1 VLENV
6 DQKSKEEINLVIKRR
21 RWANVG
27 AIYLLLLVCSIFF
40 MGPLLFGA
48 ISSLKDNPTE
58 WPPSI
63 KAEQLSPK
71 NWVGAFRT
79 AQQGGA
85 GGFFG
90 ELKAGHEL
98 SFEATYK
105 YSTGETI
112 VVPQVIIPK
121 RVGGTGRRA
130 LDLDRLFAADFVEIK
145 PVEEVSRT
153 LENGYNVITYKITI
167 ENISRKNFNEV
178 PLDLL
183 VPHGVEFVNA
193 TFAPNRI
200 ERLGMVQGWN
210 NIVGG
215 VIPYVFNNY
224 VRVFTENTS
233 FETGRSHF
241 LSWIFNSF
249 FLAVTRVITTLLFAS
264 MAGYALARTKFFG
277 RRYLF
282 SFILF
287 SMMVPGQVTFI
298 SNYLVLRDGIFGLS
312 RLFGVDS
319 LLNTFSGLIISGLVG
334 ATAVFIMKQFF
345 EGLPIEL
352 EESARIDGANT
363 YQIFFKIMLPLAKPA
378 LGALT
383 ILTFQG
389 VWNEFFWPLVILT
402 SPTDKFTLPIGL
414 LSFVNQQAGAAFD
427 WGPMLAGAIIS
438 ALPIIVLFIVFQ
450 RYFVEGMSFSGMKR

>member
-153 LENGYNVITYKITI
+153 LENGIK
-167 ENISRKNFNEV
+167 
-178 PLDLL
+178 
-183 VPHGVEFVNA
+183 
-193 TFAPNRI
+193 
-200 ERLGMVQGWN
+200 
-210 NIVGG
+210 
-215 VIPYVFNNY
+215 
-224 VRVFTENTS
+224 
-233 FETGRSHF
+233 
-241 LSWIFNSF
+241 
-249 FLAVTRVITTLLFAS
+249 
-264 MAGYALARTKFFG
+264 
-277 RRYLF
+277 
-282 SFILF
+282 
-287 SMMVPGQVTFI
+287 
-298 SNYLVLRDGIFGLS
+298 
-312 RLFGVDS
+312 
-319 LLNTFSGLIISGLVG
+319 
-334 ATAVFIMKQFF
+334 
-345 EGLPIEL
+345 
-352 EESARIDGANT
+352 
-363 YQIFFKIMLPLAKPA
+363 
-378 LGALT
+378 
-383 ILTFQG
+383 
-389 VWNEFFWPLVILT
+389 
-402 SPTDKFTLPIGL
+402 
-414 LSFVNQQAGAAFD
+414 
-427 WGPMLAGAIIS
+427 
-438 ALPIIVLFIVFQ
+438 
-450 RYFVEGMSFSGMKR
+450 